1 MIFGVPWLE
10 CSAKWSGSELFN
22 FACFLINPQV
32 RWYWDFCGNTP
43 QHFPRQNCSPRFLHS
58 QNSCQSPETSHS
70 QVPSHLQQNHFIF
83 LFFFPSLSSIST
95 LLSHPCQLNSYCR
108 LKLRLIY
115 WEEKRCT
122 IAQIRSSIDA
132 FAISFPLSASAQ
144 PAKLSQSSLR
154 STLAE
159 EETSNPTTTDWRKT
173 GVGSFNV
180 EKHYW
185 LAFCHKMGC
194 EGNTEGKFNHL
205 PNILQRKSCFLEMF
219 LSLFR
224 NRCSHFLGGFQH
236 FPKRSIFPLQRAGS
250 AGLVAGYV
258 RFSLSFIIT
267 IFVIKVSLHLFC
279 SQTLTSIITSNEN
292 DCQGATPVETLH
304 CLLDPS
310 SGCDRPLGWTSHI
323 LLRLVE
329 MVMVEMVVRV

>member
-1 MIFGVPWLE
+1 MILGFLWE
-10 CSAKWSGSELFN
+10 YSTAFSASEL
-22 FACFLINPQV
+22 LPQV
-32 RWYWDFCGNTP
+32 SP
-43 QHFPRQNCSPRFLHS
+43 QPEFLPVSRNISLTGSISLAAKSFRILVLFPL
-58 QNSCQSPETSHS
+58 
-70 QVPSHLQQNHFIF
+70 
-83 LFFFPSLSSIST
+83 SLSSIST

-194 EGNTEGKFNHL
+194 EGNTEGKFYHL
-205 PNILQRKSCFLEMF
+205 PNILQGKSCFLEMF

-267 IFVIKVSLHLFC
+267 IFVI
-279 SQTLTSIITSNEN
+279 
-292 DCQGATPVETLH
+292 
-304 CLLDPS
+304 
-310 SGCDRPLGWTSHI
+310 
-323 LLRLVE
+323 
-329 MVMVEMVVRV
+329 

>member
-1 MIFGVPWLE
+1 MILGFLWE
-10 CSAKWSGSELFN
+10 YSTAFSASEL
-22 FACFLINPQV
+22 LPQV
-32 RWYWDFCGNTP
+32 SP
-43 QHFPRQNCSPRFLHS
+43 QPEFLPVSRNISLTGSISFAAKSFRILVLFPL
-58 QNSCQSPETSHS
+58 
-70 QVPSHLQQNHFIF
+70 
-83 LFFFPSLSSIST
+83 SLSSIST

-185 LAFCHKMGC
+185 LAFCHRMGC
-194 EGNTEGKFNHL
+194 EGNTEGKFYHL
-205 PNILQRKSCFLEMF
+205 PNIATKIMF
-219 LSLFR
+219 PWNVPLTFSQSLFTFPR
-224 NRCSHFLGGFQH
+224 RFPT
-236 FPKRSIFPLQRAGS
+236 FPKALN
-250 AGLVAGYV
+250 
-258 RFSLSFIIT
+258 LSFAEGGIGRLGCRVCEIL
-267 IFVIKVSLHLFC
+267 IVFHHHHICYLGFFVSVL
-279 SQTLTSIITSNEN
+279 
-292 DCQGATPVETLH
+292 
-304 CLLDPS
+304 
-310 SGCDRPLGWTSHI
+310 
-323 LLRLVE
+323 
-329 MVMVEMVVRV
+329 

>member
-95 LLSHPCQLNSYCR
+95 LLPHPCQLNSYCR
-108 LKLRLIY
+108 LKLRSIY

-159 EETSNPTTTDWRKT
+159 EETSNPTTTAQRENWGRPFLCGKIP
-173 GVGSFNV
+173 
-180 EKHYW
+180 
-185 LAFCHKMGC
+185 LACYLLENKQTWDVRGIRRANSTIIC
-194 EGNTEGKFNHL
+194 Q
-205 PNILQRKSCFLEMF
+205 ISCFLEMF

-236 FPKRSIFPLQRAGS
+236 FPKRSIFPLQRAES

-267 IFVIKVSLHLFC
+267 IFVI
-279 SQTLTSIITSNEN
+279 
-292 DCQGATPVETLH
+292 
-304 CLLDPS
+304 
-310 SGCDRPLGWTSHI
+310 
-323 LLRLVE
+323 
-329 MVMVEMVVRV
+329 

>member
-1 MIFGVPWLE
+1 MILGFLWE
-10 CSAKWSGSELFN
+10 YSTAFSASEL
-22 FACFLINPQV
+22 LPQV
-32 RWYWDFCGNTP
+32 SP
-43 QHFPRQNCSPRFLHS
+43 QPEFLPVSRNISLTGSISLAAKSFRILVLFPL
-58 QNSCQSPETSHS
+58 
-70 QVPSHLQQNHFIF
+70 
-83 LFFFPSLSSIST
+83 SLSSIST

-159 EETSNPTTTDWRKT
+159 EETEKPTTTAQRENWGWPFLCGKIP
-173 GVGSFNV
+173 
-180 EKHYW
+180 
-185 LAFCHKMGC
+185 LACYLLENKQTWDVRGIRRANSPIC
-194 EGNTEGKFNHL
+194 Q
-205 PNILQRKSCFLEMF
+205 ISCFLEMF

-236 FPKRSIFPLQRAGS
+236 FPKRSIFPLQRAES

-267 IFVIKVSLHLFC
+267 IFVI
-279 SQTLTSIITSNEN
+279 
-292 DCQGATPVETLH
+292 
-304 CLLDPS
+304 
-310 SGCDRPLGWTSHI
+310 
-323 LLRLVE
+323 
-329 MVMVEMVVRV
+329 

>member
-1 MIFGVPWLE
+1 M
-10 CSAKWSGSELFN
+10 
-22 FACFLINPQV
+22 NPQV

-83 LFFFPSLSSIST
+83 LFFFLSLSSIST
-95 LLSHPCQLNSYCR
+95 LLSHPCQLHSYCW
-108 LKLRLIY
+108 LKLRSIY

-122 IAQIRSSIDA
+122 IAQIQSSIDA

-154 STLAE
+154 STSAE

-194 EGNTEGKFNHL
+194 EGNMEGKFYHICQIYCKENHV
-205 PNILQRKSCFLEMF
+205 
-219 LSLFR
+219 SLK
-224 NRCSHFLGGFQH
+224 CSSHFLAIAVHISSAVSNISQSAQSFLCRGRGR
-236 FPKRSIFPLQRAGS
+236 PAWLQGMWDS
-250 AGLVAGYV
+250 
-258 RFSLSFIIT
+258 
-267 IFVIKVSLHLFC
+267 
-279 SQTLTSIITSNEN
+279 
-292 DCQGATPVETLH
+292 H
-304 CLLDPS
+304 CLS
-310 SGCDRPLGWTSHI
+310 SPYLSSRFLCICS
-323 LLRLVE
+323 
-329 MVMVEMVVRV
+329 VVKHWPRS